1 MSNIDDKISDY
12 KQIIADLEKQKK
24 DEEEAYRDT
33 INKKLSNDYDNV
45 ISRLKKLE
53 EENTQL
59 KICLINYDMR
69 LDKLEEENRQLKNCQ
84 VSLDILENKFNT
96 LKYIE
101 DSEDWFDDIERKMED
116 ILGIDSIVHELDYR
130 LDILESENEIMNEK
144 IYNLENKNVIENIL
158 ESNSIHL
165 ISF

>member
-1 MSNIDDKISDY
+1 MFLYQKYINNIYIDGYIMSSIDTKIEEH
-12 KQIIADLEKQKK
+12 KKMLADLEKQKK

-45 ISRLKKLE
+45 ISRLNKLE
-53 EENTQL
+53 
-59 KICLINYDMR
+59 D
-69 LDKLEEENRQLKNCQ
+69 ENRQLKICQ
-84 VSLDILENKFNT
+84 VRLDILENKFNT

-101 DSEDWFDDIERKMED
+101 DSEDWFDDIERKMD
-116 ILGIDSIVHELDYR
+116 NIIGIDSTVLELDYR

-144 IYNLENKNVIENIL
+144 LYHLENQNVIENIL
-158 ESNSIHL
+158 ESNSINL

>member
-24 DEEEAYRDT
+24 DEAYRDT

-45 ISRLKKLE
+45 ISRLK
-53 EENTQL
+53 
-59 KICLINYDMR
+59 
-69 LDKLEEENRQLKNCQ
+69 KLEEENRQLKNCQ

-158 ESNSIHL
+158 ESNSIDL